1 MEFIDQVIVPL
12 DSLKMDNRRVSQKLV
27 LELLDHA
34 VWAPN
39 HRLREPWR
47 FIFIARDQMKKREWV
62 SHEPADHLIVLTKT
76 DSDPF
81 KQNENIAAAFC
92 LIQNFQLLANEQGV
106 AINIRSHHWM
116 SERQAY
122 RELGIS
128 TKETIIAT
136 LELGYWAEQKASK
149 HHAIP
154 TRLNW
159 SLL

>member
-1 MEFIDQVIVPL
+1 MELIDQVIVPL
-12 DSLKMDNRRVSQKLV
+12 DWLKMDNRPVSQELV

-47 FIFIARDQMKKREWV
+47 FIFIARDQMEKLEWL
-62 SHEPADHLIVLTKT
+62 SHEPADHLMIINKT

-92 LIQNFQLLANEQGV
+92 LIQNFQLLANERGV
-106 AINIRSHHWM
+106 AMNIRFQPWM
-116 SERQAY
+116 SDRQ
-122 RELGIS
+122 RELGVS

-136 LELGYWAEQKASK
+136 LELGFWAEPQTSR
-149 HHAIP
+149 HRSIP